1 MIRENPASRG
11 TEASRHDT
19 VRERCG
25 VYAGVYR
32 KSVRVKVKVL
42 LKNRNQKS
50 QWSVV
55 LNKEDNGGA
64 CAPRC
69 PRYTHARCAKHQR
82 SGLPG
87 GRRRRPWPVP
97 GAYKSSS
104 SSGSGTFCAD
114 ASSASYCATVFWSMT
129 TSGGLRAGDSTKTR
143 LGSLRGAERGEDAA
157 VAAGGRHGACGSR
170 RHGAGGRAP
179 DELAREPE
187 EGLLEVVVG
196 LGGDVV
202 VLQVLLPVEGDL
214 LGLDLALLHVHLV
227 AHQHDR
233 DVLAHTHLQHQSR
246 RSRSPAAAAA
256 PVPTPAAAPRPSPL
270 HTQRERARG
279 CV

>member
-1 MIRENPASRG
+1 MLE
-11 TEASRHDT
+11 
-19 VRERCG
+19 
-25 VYAGVYR
+25 
-32 KSVRVKVKVL
+32 
-42 LKNRNQKS
+42 
-50 QWSVV
+50 
-55 LNKEDNGGA
+55 

-82 SGLPG
+82 WQVCPEP
-87 GRRRRPWPVP
+87 RRRPWPVP

-114 ASSASYCATVFWSMT
+114 ASSASYCATVLWSMT

-143 LGSLRGAERGEDAA
+143 LGSLRGEERGEDAA
-157 VAAGGRHGACGSR
+157 VAAGGRRGACGSR

-187 EGLLEVVVG
+187 EGLLKVVVG

-246 RSRSPAAAAA
+246 RSRSPNAGRGA
-256 PVPTPAAAPRPSPL
+256 PALPPSD
-270 HTQRERARG
+270 TESARARAR
-279 CV
+279 V

>member
-1 MIRENPASRG
+1 MVASSFFCYLAAIRS
-11 TEASRHDT
+11 
-19 VRERCG
+19 
-25 VYAGVYR
+25 
-32 KSVRVKVKVL
+32 
-42 LKNRNQKS
+42 S

-69 PRYTHARCAKHQR
+69 PRYTHARCAIKHQR
-82 SGLPG
+82 WQVCPEP
-87 GRRRRPWPVP
+87 RRRPWPVP

-114 ASSASYCATVFWSMT
+114 ASSASYCATVLWSMT

-143 LGSLRGAERGEDAA
+143 LGSLRGEERGEDAA
-157 VAAGGRHGACGSR
+157 VAAGGRRGACGSR

-187 EGLLEVVVG
+187 EGLLKVVVG

-246 RSRSPAAAAA
+246 RSSSPAAAAA
-256 PVPTPAAAPRPSPL
+256 PVPAPGAAPRPSPP
-270 HTQRERARG
+270 HTHRERAR
-279 CV
+279 CVMPKQGLPSRGASSARSCT

>member
-1 MIRENPASRG
+1 MLARPAAHATRTRG
-11 TEASRHDT
+11 
-19 VRERCG
+19 
-25 VYAGVYR
+25 
-32 KSVRVKVKVL
+32 VL
-42 LKNRNQKS
+42 SNQRW
-50 QWSVV
+50 QV
-55 LNKEDNGGA
+55 
-64 CAPRC
+64 C
-69 PRYTHARCAKHQR
+69 PK
-82 SGLPG
+82 
-87 GRRRRPWPVP
+87 RRRRRWPVP

-114 ASSASYCATVFWSMT
+114 ASSASYCATVLWSMT

-143 LGSLRGAERGEDAA
+143 LGSLRGEERGEDAA
-157 VAAGGRHGACGSR
+157 VAAGGRRGACGSR

-187 EGLLEVVVG
+187 EGLLKVVVG

-246 RSRSPAAAAA
+246 RSRSPNTGRGA
-256 PVPTPAAAPRPSPL
+256 PALPPSD
-270 HTQRERARG
+270 TESARARAR
-279 CV
+279 V

>member
-1 MIRENPASRG
+1 MVASSFFCYLAAIRS
-11 TEASRHDT
+11 
-19 VRERCG
+19 
-25 VYAGVYR
+25 
-32 KSVRVKVKVL
+32 
-42 LKNRNQKS
+42 S

-69 PRYTHARCAKHQR
+69 PRYTHGRCAKHQR
-82 SGLPG
+82 WQVCPEP
-87 GRRRRPWPVP
+87 RRRRWPVP

-114 ASSASYCATVFWSMT
+114 ASSASYCATVLWSMT

-143 LGSLRGAERGEDAA
+143 LGSLRGEERGEDAA
-157 VAAGGRHGACGSR
+157 VAAGGRRGACGSR

-187 EGLLEVVVG
+187 EGLLKVVVG

-246 RSRSPAAAAA
+246 RSRSPNAGRGA
-256 PVPTPAAAPRPSPL
+256 PALPPSY
-270 HTQRERARG
+270 TESARARAR
-279 CV
+279 V

>member
-1 MIRENPASRG
+1 MGGSERTLAVVASSFLCYLAAIRS
-11 TEASRHDT
+11 
-19 VRERCG
+19 
-25 VYAGVYR
+25 
-32 KSVRVKVKVL
+32 
-42 LKNRNQKS
+42 S

-69 PRYTHARCAKHQR
+69 PRYTHARCAIKHQR
-82 SGLPG
+82 WQVCPEP
-87 GRRRRPWPVP
+87 RRRRWPVP

-114 ASSASYCATVFWSMT
+114 ASSASYCATVLWSMT

-143 LGSLRGAERGEDAA
+143 LGSLRGEERGEDAA
-157 VAAGGRHGACGSR
+157 VAAGGRRGACGSR

-187 EGLLEVVVG
+187 EGLLKVVVG

-233 DVLAHTHLQHQSR
+233 DVLAHTHLQHQEPSVKLTQR
-246 RSRSPAAAAA
+246 R
-256 PVPTPAAAPRPSPL
+256 PRRPGPPPFI
-270 HTQRERARG
+270 HRERARARVMPKQG
-279 CV
+279 LPSRGASSARSCT

>member
-1 MIRENPASRG
+1 MR
-11 TEASRHDT
+11 
-19 VRERCG
+19 
-25 VYAGVYR
+25 
-32 KSVRVKVKVL
+32 
-42 LKNRNQKS
+42 
-50 QWSVV
+50 
-55 LNKEDNGGA
+55 
-64 CAPRC
+64 APL
-69 PRYTHARCAKHQR
+69 PTLHARAVCYKA
-82 SGLPG
+82 SAMASLPEAAAQTAY
-87 GRRRRPWPVP
+87 PD

-114 ASSASYCATVFWSMT
+114 ASSASYCATVLWSMT

-143 LGSLRGAERGEDAA
+143 LGSLRGEERGEDAA
-157 VAAGGRHGACGSR
+157 VAAGGRRGACGSR

-187 EGLLEVVVG
+187 EGLLKVVVG

-246 RSRSPAAAAA
+246 RSRSPNAGRSD
-256 PVPTPAAAPRPSPL
+256 PALPPSY
-270 HTQRERARG
+270 TEREGAR
-279 CV
+279 V